1 MSIFGQVIAT
11 SISFSDFLQASE
23 PASDVTKDVDLELPD
38 VPTDKIKG
46 NLPLG
51 HFSTVLKANFILITR
66 MKYLSS
72 IFNNLWSHFRV
83 ALYFYLVLLNGIY
96 IPCILIFR

>member
-1 MSIFGQVIAT
+1 MYSVSIFSQDITT

-51 HFSTVLKANFILITR
+51 HFMTVLKASFILITR
-66 MKYLSS
+66 L
-72 IFNNLWSHFRV
+72 
-83 ALYFYLVLLNGIY
+83 
-96 IPCILIFR
+96 